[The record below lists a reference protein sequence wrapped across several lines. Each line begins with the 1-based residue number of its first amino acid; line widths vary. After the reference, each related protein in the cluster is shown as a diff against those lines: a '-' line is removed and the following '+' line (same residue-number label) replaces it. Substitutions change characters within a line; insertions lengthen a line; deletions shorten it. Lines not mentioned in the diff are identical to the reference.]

1 MSMGDVMFLPKSPDA
16 RHFMVTTVKHSY
28 AVDHATVVKETDVRN
43 DVRHVIGVEET
54 MRYAY
59 GVGTLYPDLLEAPIR
74 EPLRRISEDDPSY
87 RTLENFLRKWGR

>member
-1 MSMGDVMFLPKSPDA
+1 VA
-16 RHFMVTTVKHSY
+16 
-28 AVDHATVVKETDVRN
+28 
-43 DVRHVIGVEET
+43 ET